1 MTISAPFNATP
12 LSVLV
17 TAGTL
22 LLAASDGS
30 GTDGPMPVPDA
41 LNPDKLSILQEV
53 SARGVQVYACASN
66 PVDSAGWILKGPDAQ
81 LFDLQNKL
89 AGKHYAGPTWED
101 LQGGKVVG
109 VARIIMPPSVED
121 AIPWLLLDVKS
132 REGSGPFTRA
142 RAVVRMQTTGGI
154 APHDGCDGAHAGE
167 ERRVPYTANY
177 VFLK

>member
-1 MTISAPFNATP
+1 MTIFAPFNSTP
-12 LSVLV
+12 LTMLV

-22 LLAASDGS
+22 LLAASEGG
-30 GTDGPMPVPDA
+30 GTDGPIPVPSE
-41 LNPDKLSILQEV
+41 LNPDKLSILQQV
-53 SARGVQVYACASN
+53 SAFGVQVYACGGKGA
-66 PVDSAGWILKGPDAQ
+66 DSVGWVLKGPDGR
-81 LFDLQNKL
+81 LFDPQNKL
-89 AGKHYAGPTWED
+89 VGKHYAGPTWED

-109 VARIIMPPSVED
+109 VARINMPASIED
-121 AIPWLLLDVKS
+121 AIPWLLLEVKS

-167 ERRVPYTANY
+167 ERRVPYTAVY